1 MQLARP
7 RLWRPRSIDWRRLS
21 AMLLA
26 LLALI
31 VGALAWIG
39 YSSVARTEPLVVAAR
54 AIAPGTRLTPDM
66 LTIVQAP
73 LSRPA
78 ALQGVADSAPMIGA
92 YTRVALIP
100 DQIVRPDL
108 VQAQPLEQH
117 VYVNDTL
124 PAETLTTDVFEL
136 SLTGIGSVNAQDRL
150 NILVLIDAEQGN
162 DAIFSIGQMDAPGSG
177 ARVVRVLANL
187 NILHVDEKAVYLEVT
202 HAQSQYLWALAA
214 AKIPFVGEIAT
225 TPDAPIGPLRS
236 RDASL
241 LFLGIGAATGPRP
254 LQQMESPAE
263 VATPPPSTSNP
274 DATAVPEGRP

>member
-7 RLWRPRSIDWRRLS
+7 RLWRPHAIDWRRLS

-39 YSSVARTEPLVVAAR
+39 YSSAARTEPLVVAAR
-54 AIAPGTRLTPDM
+54 AIPPGTRLTSDM
-66 LTIVQAP
+66 LTTIQAP
-73 LSRPA
+73 LNRPA
-78 ALQGVADSAPMIGA
+78 ALQGLADPVPLIGA
-92 YTRVALIP
+92 YTRVALST

-108 VQAQPLEQH
+108 VQAQPLAQH
-117 VYVNDTL
+117 VYVNDSL
-124 PAETLTTDVFEL
+124 PAETLTSDVFEL

-150 NILVLIDAEQGN
+150 NVLVLIDAEQGN
-162 DAIFSIGQMDAPGSG
+162 DSTFSVGQMDAPGSG
-177 ARVVRVLANL
+177 ARVVRVLTNL
-187 NILHVDEKAVYLEVT
+187 NIVHVDEKAAYLEVT

-236 RDASL
+236 RDAST
-241 LFLGIGAATGPRP
+241 LFLGIGAA
-254 LQQMESPAE
+254 ESISPQPTRAAAE
-263 VATPPPSTSNP
+263 SAPPPTITQPS
-274 DATAVPEGRP
+274 ATAMPEGRP